1 MIITISETVY
11 GNTTPYKNVALE
23 LNGIDIVDHPYIF
36 TGSFNV
42 MVFLLFLCFVLVD
55 TSLNNTDT
63 LTRLT
68 QYMWKC
74 DTFFLIIEKN

>member
-1 MIITISETVY
+1 MIITITETVY

-42 MVFLLFLCFVLVD
+42 MFFFAFPVFC
-55 TSLNNTDT
+55 TGRHIS
-63 LTRLT
+63 
-68 QYMWKC
+68 
-74 DTFFLIIEKN
+74 